1 MNSEYFEE
9 DYRRVVDGGG
19 PTQLLWD
26 SKVEIV
32 RALPIA
38 AQRYGK
44 SPQAT
49 DLGHEVVP
57 QARRSITWQLFLPA
71 SVEVLKQ
78 AQKMIWNGLF
88 GDFVEHRA
96 HLTTDMGLEVR
107 GHAFSRRT
115 LGSIGA
121 VVPLHTL
128 GSIYRH
134 APLGLL
140 LVTTVHGGSFS
151 ALLPGLAV

>member
-1 MNSEYFEE
+1 
-9 DYRRVVDGGG
+9 
-19 PTQLLWD
+19 
-26 SKVEIV
+26 
-32 RALPIA
+32 
-38 AQRYGK
+38 
-44 SPQAT
+44 
-49 DLGHEVVP
+49 LGHEFVP
-57 QARRSITWQLFLPA
+57 QARGNVAWQLLLSA
-71 SVEVLKQ
+71 SIEILQQ
-78 AQKMIWNGLF
+78 AQKVIRYRLL

-140 LVTTVHGGSFS
+140 LVTTVHGRSFS